1 MEAAAPYLVMTMTQV
16 CLAGFLVIL
25 RSVLAPSAGVSATV
39 LVAYQ
44 QLLSAL
50 VLSLLALLFDRC
62 GTYLP
67 LFPSNASPP
76 RIDSHLLQ
84 TPRTEADPQNPC
96 LVRRDR
102 SPTVE

>member
-1 MEAAAPYLVMTMTQV
+1 MVELGQKMEAAAPYLVMTVTQF

-25 RSVLAPSAGVSATV
+25 RSALAPSAGVSATV

-62 GTYLP
+62 GTYHTIRTPLP
-67 LFPSNASPP
+67 LLSSNASPR
-76 RIDSHLLQ
+76 RIDSHLL
-84 TPRTEADPQNPC
+84 
-96 LVRRDR
+96 
-102 SPTVE
+102 